1 MTALSERISQLQL
14 EAEDARAAAAR
25 SAAEERRLR
34 VPSPAALQVAPFP
47 EKDHFPGVGSA
58 P

>member
-34 VPSPAALQVAPFP
+34 APSPAGLQVAPFP
-47 EKDHFPGVGSA
+47 EKDHFPGV
-58 P
+58 